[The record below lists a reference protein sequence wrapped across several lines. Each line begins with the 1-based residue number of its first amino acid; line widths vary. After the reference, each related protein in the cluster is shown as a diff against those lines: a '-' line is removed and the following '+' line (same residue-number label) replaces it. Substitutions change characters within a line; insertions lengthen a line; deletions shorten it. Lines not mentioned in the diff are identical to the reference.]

1 MSDAETPA
9 LSLGV
14 VVGGTGRDARKWG
27 DAVMQ
32 LARRVKSERAG
43 VDSPLRVNVVY
54 QVPGE
59 VVQVKFSGVRTGRY
73 SATERLLLIQA
84 ALPVGAVPP
93 NAEDILLQLLDAA
106 IGEADLFAQKKGLTD
121 NPLEEIR
128 ALASP
133 LKTPEA

>member
-1 MSDAETPA
+1 
-9 LSLGV
+9 
-14 VVGGTGRDARKWG
+14 
-27 DAVMQ
+27 MQ

-128 ALASP
+128 ALASR